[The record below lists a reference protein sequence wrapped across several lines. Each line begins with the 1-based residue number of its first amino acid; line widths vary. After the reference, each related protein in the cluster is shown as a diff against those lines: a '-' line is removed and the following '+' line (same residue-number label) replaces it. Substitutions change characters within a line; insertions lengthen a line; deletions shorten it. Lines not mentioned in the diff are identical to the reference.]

1 MRLHLLAHAATEA
14 SRAARFPLDEPLDA
28 GGRRTAGALA
38 GRLGE
43 PELLWCAPSVRCGET
58 SALAL
63 PGRMPDGEAP
73 TGPEPGAW
81 AGRSPA
87 DLAAED
93 PAGLQAWI
101 TDPEA
106 RPPGGESL
114 RALVDR
120 IAGWMDGLPREVRS
134 VGLAVVDP
142 PVVRAAVAHAL
153 GAGPAGASRV
163 DVAPLTLAVLTGHGG
178 RWNLRSL
185 GAAAGCAPPIRESGP
200 EHSH

>member
-14 SRAARFPLDEPLDA
+14 SRAARFPRDEALDA
-28 GGRRTAGALA
+28 GGRRTAGELV
-38 GRLGE
+38 GRLRE
-43 PELLWCAPSVRCGET
+43 PDLLWCAPSARCRET
-58 SALAL
+58 TALAL
-63 PGRMPDGEAP
+63 PGREPDGDAP
-73 TGPEPGAW
+73 TGPDPGVW

-93 PAGLQAWI
+93 PAALQAWM
-101 TDPEA
+101 TDAEA
-106 RPPGGESL
+106 GPPGGESL

-120 IAGWMDGLPREVRS
+120 VAGWMDGLPGEDRS
-134 VGLAVVDP
+134 VGMAVVDP

-153 GAGPAGASRV
+153 GAGPAGAWRV

-185 GAAAGCAPPIRESGP
+185 GVAGCVPPIREPGP
-200 EHSH
+200 DHSH

>member
-14 SRAARFPLDEPLDA
+14 SRAARFPLDEALDT
-28 GGRRTAGALA
+28 GGRRTAGELA
-38 GRLGE
+38 GRLRE
-43 PELLWCAPSVRCGET
+43 PDLLWCAPSARCRET
-58 SALAL
+58 TALAL
-63 PGRMPDGEAP
+63 PGREPDGDAP
-73 TGPEPGAW
+73 TGPDPGAW

-93 PAGLQAWI
+93 PAALQAWM
-101 TDPEA
+101 TDAEA
-106 RPPGGESL
+106 GPPGGESL

-120 IAGWMDGLPREVRS
+120 VAGWMDDLPGEERS

-153 GAGPAGASRV
+153 GAGPVGAWRV
-163 DVAPLTLAVLTGHGG
+163 DVAPLTVAVLTGRGG

-185 GAAAGCAPPIRESGP
+185 GSAGCVPPIREPGP
-200 EHSH
+200 DRPH